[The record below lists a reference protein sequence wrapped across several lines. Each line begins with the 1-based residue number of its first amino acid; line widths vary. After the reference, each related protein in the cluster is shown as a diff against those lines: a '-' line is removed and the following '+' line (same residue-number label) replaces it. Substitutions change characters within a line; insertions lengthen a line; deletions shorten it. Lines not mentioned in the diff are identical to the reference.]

1 MMGEEVK
8 ILSTGEEEQI
18 RTKMFL
24 YFADC
29 PCIPSGISKKY
40 GELTGDS
47 IGFFSRQGSGAYT
60 KKYVSGTFEAEY
72 PFFLRYRAQPTNN
85 NGRLKAEEVL
95 TQIATWMC
103 SRKNY
108 PVLEG
113 KRTVEDIEAGN
124 AYIVAKGEDGTV
136 DYQVNM
142 ALHYMKKGK

>member
-1 MMGEEVK
+1 MEEELK
-8 ILSTGEEEQI
+8 RLSVGEEEQI

-29 PCIPSGISKKY
+29 PCIPDGVSKKY
-40 GELTGDS
+40 GEVTSDS

-60 KKYVSGTFEAEY
+60 KKYVSGTFEADY

-85 NGRLKAEEVL
+85 NSRLRAEEIL
-95 TQIATWMC
+95 TQIAEWMC
-103 SRKNY
+103 TRKNY

-113 KRTVEDIEAGN
+113 NRTVENIEAGN
-124 AYIVAKGEDGTV
+124 AYIVAKSDDGSI

-142 ALHYMKKGK
+142 TLNYMKKGR